1 MLGKLIKYEFKATGR
16 ILLPL
21 YGALLVFALINRL
34 LFRSSL
40 DETINNTF
48 GTIGG
53 IANILSVFAYGCT
66 MAAVFVVTFFVI
78 VQRFYKNILGD
89 EGYLMNTLPVKP
101 YLNIIN
107 KILTSAIWTIVS
119 CFVAFMSIILLFVTI
134 DSVRDIF
141 SNIIP
146 VLRDVFNYYGGTP
159 FILAI
164 EFFIVGLVELIT
176 SITMIYASIS
186 IGHLFSKSKILMSFV
201 AFIVLSILSN
211 IINSIAVYIF
221 SSNHISMFTEP
232 SSGMFSGILL
242 ISIVLELIYFSIY
255 FFITNYV
262 LTKKLKL
269 E

>member
-48 GTIGG
+48 GAIGG

-146 VLRDVFNYYGGTP
+146 V
-159 FILAI
+159 
-164 EFFIVGLVELIT
+164 
-176 SITMIYASIS
+176 
-186 IGHLFSKSKILMSFV
+186 
-201 AFIVLSILSN
+201 
-211 IINSIAVYIF
+211 
-221 SSNHISMFTEP
+221 
-232 SSGMFSGILL
+232 
-242 ISIVLELIYFSIY
+242 
-255 FFITNYV
+255 
-262 LTKKLKL
+262 
-269 E
+269 

>member
-89 EGYLMNTLPVKP
+89 EGYLMNTLPV
-101 YLNIIN
+101 
-107 KILTSAIWTIVS
+107 
-119 CFVAFMSIILLFVTI
+119 
-134 DSVRDIF
+134 
-141 SNIIP
+141 
-146 VLRDVFNYYGGTP
+146 
-159 FILAI
+159 
-164 EFFIVGLVELIT
+164 
-176 SITMIYASIS
+176 
-186 IGHLFSKSKILMSFV
+186 
-201 AFIVLSILSN
+201 
-211 IINSIAVYIF
+211 
-221 SSNHISMFTEP
+221 
-232 SSGMFSGILL
+232 
-242 ISIVLELIYFSIY
+242 
-255 FFITNYV
+255 
-262 LTKKLKL
+262 
-269 E
+269 